1 MLALSLSAISKQLIE
16 AETKRRIKR
25 EPALAMELDK
35 NPFPLASD
43 EDVDIVVWGGL
54 DAVSELWVFG

>member
-1 MLALSLSAISKQLIE
+1 
-16 AETKRRIKR
+16 
-25 EPALAMELDK
+25 MELVK

-43 EDVDIVVWGGL
+43 EDVETAVQAGV